1 MLALTQVVQTFPSAQ
16 LPGAAGGPPVEVTLV
31 AQLGIGAGDR
41 IHADASARQ
50 RAHEHYVD
58 ALDEPSARL
67 GGMHLAQNDP
77 TSLYTFA
84 VGSNGHPFH
93 RHAGHRIFTAISGSG
108 GAQLRFCSASDEQIQ
123 ADPHSFL
130 RQLRFVDIP
139 PDCLFTV
146 RFGGNTW
153 HQFVPAGA
161 DAAHPALFALSCH
174 SNELGGTL
182 SAALRTRIEAGD
194 ASIPALTELLPDRVS
209 ALLRSDAFDPRRVS
223 TVALAL
229 NATATSP
236 RGSFCAGLR
245 SRMGRMRTLLPR
257 WGHTGGFLSANGSGH
272 AIAYEPQLPP
282 RSLLQRELGD
292 DVDHQDRFVLTT
304 GPSELRADSA
314 SAWLSA
320 LLQGFLDNAPVG
332 VARLMALR
340 NALVRPLGLRTSPL
354 GCPVSSLLSAQ
365 REQLFAGRFP
375 VLAQRSDGRSA
386 EVVLGADDRHLRF
399 RSSVSV
405 EIDGAG
411 RIRFSLATRVQPLNL
426 FGRFYMACIARIHRH
441 YIAPTMLSLAAAWAI
456 DSRGLQR
463 DPGSEAG
470 LVPRA

>member
-1 MLALTQVVQTFPSAQ
+1 MLALTQVVHTFPSAR
-16 LPGAAGGPPVEVTLV
+16 LPGPAGGPPVEVTLV
-31 AQLGIGAGDR
+31 AQLGIGSGDQ

-67 GGMHLAQNDP
+67 GGMHLALNDP

-93 RHAGHRIFTAISGSG
+93 RHAGHRMFTAISGSG
-108 GAQLRFCSASDEQIQ
+108 GAQLRFCSATDEQIQ
-123 ADPHSFL
+123 VDPHSFL

-153 HQFVPAGA
+153 HQFAPATA
-161 DAAHPALFALSCH
+161 DKAHPTLFALSCH
-174 SNELGGTL
+174 SNELGGAL
-182 SAALRTRIEAGD
+182 PAALHARIEAGD
-194 ASIPALTELLPDRVS
+194 ASIPALTELLPHSVD
-209 ALLRSDAFDPRRVS
+209 ALLHSDAFDPQRVP

-229 NATATSP
+229 NATAASP

-245 SRMGRMRTLLPR
+245 SRMGRVRASLPR
-257 WGHTGGFLSANGSGH
+257 WGHSSGFLSANGSGH
-272 AIAYEPQLPP
+272 AIAYDAQLPP
-282 RSLLQRELGD
+282 RSLLHCELGD
-292 DVDHQDRFVLTT
+292 EVRHQDRFVLTT
-304 GPSELRADSA
+304 QPGELRADSA
-314 SAWLSA
+314 TAWLSA

-332 VARLMALR
+332 VSRLMALR
-340 NALVRPLGLRTSPL
+340 NLLVRPLGLRTSPV
-354 GCPVSSLLSAQ
+354 GCPVSSLLSMQ

-386 EVVLGADDRHLRF
+386 EVVLGADDKHLRF

-441 YIAPTMLSLAAAWAI
+441 YIAPTMLSLATAWAI
-456 DSRGLQR
+456 DSRGAQR
-463 DPGSEAG
+463 TAEGEAG
-470 LVPRA
+470 LIPRA